1 MPRSSS
7 SLALAALL
15 LVAPAAG
22 AAPPPNDTCPA
33 AITISGLELPFTQM
47 LETVQAT
54 ASGDPAM
61 PCATASPGKS
71 VWFKFEPA
79 TSDSYVFET
88 GGSTPADYQPVLA
101 LYTGGCAGLAP
112 VAGACDR
119 GRLVSFLEAG
129 TTYYL
134 MVAGDAVVVDP
145 AIRIALDGVDLC
157 PGGPGPGGGGCGGA
171 ISVHVGDAL
180 SARAYNELNDTLLL
194 TGAFSWDLGQNASP
208 AGSTSPSVAFQYTA
222 PVASTNVVLTWTP
235 PGQSPITRQLPITVG
250 AAGNLVA
257 TSDEPAAPVLFAAGE
272 TATLPSPG
280 GILRLSVQRNAPD
293 WRYNS
298 LIPSVASTRSAAGVP
313 FVSDLSLSNLES
325 TETIVGLELW
335 TSAGRREASSIRLAP
350 KGSKTVPDVVKTAF
364 GLEQTFGTL
373 YISST
378 GAIVAG
384 ARTWA
389 PSAGGGTTGQFALA
403 GDVRTSASPA
413 LLRTG
418 EVGVLSGV
426 RQDSAFRTNIGV
438 YNVSDKECVVEL
450 EAKDDEGH
458 TVGSKLALTLPA
470 TRYAQEALSRL
481 TTSLPSGSVTLT
493 NGTSGCYV
501 GGVAYVIDNVTQ
513 DPFAVSQR
521 KKP

>member
-1 MPRSSS
+1 MPRQLS

-15 LVAPAAG
+15 LISTAAA

-33 AITISGLELPFTQM
+33 AITISGLELPFTQQ

-54 ASGDPAM
+54 EAGDPPM

-88 GGSTPADYQPVLA
+88 GGSAPADYQPVLA
-101 LYTGGCAGLAP
+101 LYTGGCSSPTP
-112 VAGACDR
+112 VAGACAR
-119 GRLVSFLEAG
+119 GRLTAYLEEG
-129 TTYYL
+129 MTYYL

-145 AIRIALDGVDLC
+145 SIRIALGGVDLC

-171 ISVHVGDAL
+171 IAVSVGDAL
-180 SARAYNELNDTLLL
+180 SARVYNERNDSLLL

-222 PVASTNVVLTWTP
+222 PVASTNVTLTWTP
-235 PGQSPITRQLPITVG
+235 PGQSPITRQLPISVG

-257 TSDEPAAPVLFAAGE
+257 TSVGPEAPAFRAAGE
-272 TATLPSPG
+272 TATIPSPG
-280 GILRLSVQRNAPD
+280 GILRLSVQRDAPD
-293 WRYNS
+293 WRFNS
-298 LIPSVASTRSAAGVP
+298 LIPSVASTKNAAGVP
-313 FVSDLSLSNLES
+313 FVSDLSLTNLES
-325 TETIVGLELW
+325 TETLVGLELW

-350 KGSKTVPDVVKTAF
+350 KGSKTVPDVVKTVF
-364 GLEQTFGTL
+364 GLEQSFGTL

-389 PSAGGGTTGQFALA
+389 PFAGGTTGQFALA

-418 EVGVLSGV
+418 EVGVLPGV

-450 EAKDDEGH
+450 EARDEDGQ
-458 TVGSKLALTLPA
+458 TVGSKLALTLPP
-470 TRYAQEALSRL
+470 TRYAQEQLARL
-481 TTSLPSGSVTLT
+481 TTNLPSGSVTLT

-513 DPFAVSQR
+513 DPFAVPQR

>member
-1 MPRSSS
+1 MPRHLS

-15 LVAPAAG
+15 LLSPVAG
-22 AAPPPNDTCPA
+22 AAPPANDACPG
-33 AITISGLELPFTQM
+33 AITIPGLELPFTQM

-54 ASGDPAM
+54 ADGDPAV
-61 PCATASPGKS
+61 PCATATPGKS
-71 VWFKFEPA
+71 VWFAFQPA
-79 TSDSYVFET
+79 TSDTYVFET
-88 GGSTPADYQPVLA
+88 AGSSPADYQPVLA
-101 LYTGGCAGLAP
+101 LYTGGCAGLTP
-112 VAGACDR
+112 VTGACDR
-119 GRLVSFLEAG
+119 GRLIRFLEAG

-134 MVAGDAVVVDP
+134 MVAGDAVVVNP
-145 AIRIALDGVDLC
+145 SIRLALDGVDLC
-157 PGGPGPGGGGCGGA
+157 PGGPGPGGGGCGGS
-171 ISVHVGDAL
+171 IFVRVGDAL
-180 SARAYNELNDTLLL
+180 SARAYNELNDSLLL
-194 TGAFSWDLGQNASP
+194 TGAFSWDLGQGASP
-208 AGSTSPSVAFQYTA
+208 AGSTSPSVAFKYTA

-235 PGQSPITRQLPITVG
+235 PGQSPITRQLPVSVG

-257 TSDEPAAPVLFAAGE
+257 TSEEPENPAFRAAGE
-272 TATLPSPG
+272 AATLPSPG

-293 WRYNS
+293 WRYNN
-298 LIPSVASTRSAAGVP
+298 LIPSVATTKNAAGVP

-335 TSAGRREASSIRLAP
+335 TAAGRREATSIRLAP

-389 PSAGGGTTGQFALA
+389 PFAGGTTGQFALA

-426 RQDSAFRTNIGV
+426 REDTAFRTNIGV
-438 YNVSDKECVVEL
+438 YNVSDKDCVVEL
-450 EAKDDEGH
+450 EAKDDAGH
-458 TVGSKLALTLPA
+458 TVGSKLALTLPP
-470 TRYAQEALSRL
+470 TRYHQEPLSRL
-481 TTSLPSGSVTLT
+481 TSSLPSGSVTIT

-501 GGVAYVIDNVTQ
+501 GSVAYVIDNVTQ

>member
-1 MPRSSS
+1 MPRHLS

-15 LVAPAAG
+15 LLSPVAG
-22 AAPPPNDTCPA
+22 AAPPANDACPG
-33 AITISGLELPFTQM
+33 AITIPGLELPFTQM

-54 ASGDPAM
+54 ADGDPAV
-61 PCATASPGKS
+61 PCATATPGKS
-71 VWFKFEPA
+71 VWFAFQPA
-79 TSDSYVFET
+79 TSDTYVFET
-88 GGSTPADYQPVLA
+88 AGSSPADYQPVLA
-101 LYTGGCAGLAP
+101 LYTGGCAGLTP
-112 VAGACDR
+112 VTGACDR
-119 GRLVSFLEAG
+119 GRLIRFLEAG

-134 MVAGDAVVVDP
+134 MVAGDAVVVNP
-145 AIRIALDGVDLC
+145 SIRLALGGVDLC

-171 ISVHVGDAL
+171 VSVRVGDAL
-180 SARAYNELNDTLLL
+180 SARAYNELNDSLLL
-194 TGAFSWDLGQNASP
+194 TGGFSWELGQNASP
-208 AGSTSPSVAFQYTA
+208 ATSTSPSVAFQYTA

-235 PGQSPITRQLPITVG
+235 PGQSPIVRQLPISVG

-257 TSDEPAAPVLFAAGE
+257 TSDEPGASRLLAAGE

-293 WRYNS
+293 WRYNN
-298 LIPSVASTRSAAGVP
+298 LIPSVASTKNAAGIP

-335 TSAGRREASSIRLAP
+335 TAAGRREATSIRLAP

-389 PSAGGGTTGQFALA
+389 PFAGGTTGQFALA

-426 RQDSAFRTNIGV
+426 RENTAFRTNIGV
-438 YNVSDKECVVEL
+438 YNVSDKDCVVEL
-450 EAKDDEGH
+450 EAKDDAGH
-458 TVGSKLALTLPA
+458 TVGSKLALTLPP
-470 TRYAQEALSRL
+470 TRYHQEPLSRL
-481 TTSLPSGSVTLT
+481 TSSLPSGSVTIT

-501 GGVAYVIDNVTQ
+501 GSVAYVIDNVTQ

>member
-1 MPRSSS
+1 MPRHLS
-7 SLALAALL
+7 SLTLAALL
-15 LVAPAAG
+15 LTSTAAA

-33 AITISGLELPFTQM
+33 AMTIPGLELPFTQM

-54 ASGDPAM
+54 ADGDPSM
-61 PCATASPGKS
+61 PCATATPGKS
-71 VWFKFEPA
+71 VWFAFQPA

-88 GGSTPADYQPVLA
+88 AGSAPADYLPVLA
-101 LYTGGCAGLAP
+101 IYTGGCAGLTP
-112 VAGACDR
+112 VSGACGR
-119 GRLVSFLEAG
+119 GRLTSYLEEG

-134 MVAGDAVVVDP
+134 LVAGDAVVVNP
-145 AIRIALDGVDLC
+145 SIRIALDGVDLC

-171 ISVHVGDAL
+171 ISVRVGDSL
-180 SARAYNELNDTLLL
+180 SARAYNELNDSLLL

-208 AGSTSPSVAFQYTA
+208 AASTSPSVAFKYTA
-222 PVASTNVVLTWTP
+222 PVAATNVVLTWTP
-235 PGQSPITRQLPITVG
+235 PGQSPITRQMPISVG
-250 AAGNLVA
+250 EAMNLVA
-257 TSDEPAAPVLFAAGE
+257 TSKEPEGPAFRAAGE

-293 WRYNS
+293 WRFNS
-298 LIPSVASTRSAAGVP
+298 LIPSVASTKNAAGVP

-325 TETIVGLELW
+325 TETLVGLELW

-364 GLEQTFGTL
+364 GLEQSFGTL

-389 PSAGGGTTGQFALA
+389 PFAGGTTGQFALA

-418 EVGVLSGV
+418 EIGVLSGV

-450 EAKDDEGH
+450 EARDDEGN
-458 TVGSKLALTLPA
+458 TVGSKLALTLPP
-470 TRYAQEALSRL
+470 TRYAQEPLSRL

-493 NGTSGCYV
+493 NGTTGCYV

>member
-1 MPRSSS
+1 MPRRFSPLS
-7 SLALAALL
+7 LAALL
-15 LVAPAAG
+15 LASTAAV

-33 AITISGLELPFTQM
+33 AITIPGLELPFTRM
-47 LETVQAT
+47 LETIQAT
-54 ASGDPAM
+54 SDGDPAM
-61 PCATASPGKS
+61 PCATAAPGKS
-71 VWFKFEPA
+71 VWFAFQPA

-88 GGSTPADYQPVLA
+88 AGSAPADYLPVLA

-119 GRLVSFLEAG
+119 GRLTSFLEAG

-134 MVAGDAVVVDP
+134 MVAGDPVVVNP
-145 AIRIALDGVDLC
+145 SIRIALDGVDLC

-171 ISVHVGDAL
+171 VSVRVGDAL
-180 SARAYNELNDTLLL
+180 SARAYNELNDSLLL
-194 TGAFSWDLGQNASP
+194 TGGFSWDLGQSASP
-208 AGSTSPSVAFQYTA
+208 ATSTSPSVAFQYTA

-235 PGQSPITRQLPITVG
+235 PGQSPITRQLPISVG

-257 TSDEPAAPVLFAAGE
+257 MSEEPESPAFRAAGE

-280 GILRLSVQRNAPD
+280 GILRLSVQRNAPE

-298 LIPSVASTRSAAGVP
+298 LIPSVASTKSAAGVP
-313 FVSDLSLSNLES
+313 YVSDLSLSNLES
-325 TETIVGLELW
+325 TETLVGLELW
-335 TSAGRREASSIRLAP
+335 TAAGRREASSIRLAP
-350 KGSKTVPDVVKTAF
+350 KGSRTVRDVVKTAF
-364 GLEQTFGTL
+364 GLEQSFGTL

-389 PSAGGGTTGQFALA
+389 PAAGGGTNGQFALA

-418 EVGVLSGV
+418 EVGFFPGV
-426 RQDSAFRTNIGV
+426 REDSAFRTNIGV

-450 EAKDDEGH
+450 EAKDDDGH
-458 TVGSKLALTLPA
+458 TVGSKLALTVPP
-470 TRYAQEALSRL
+470 TRYLQEPLSRL
-481 TTSLPSGSVTLT
+481 TGSLPSGSVTLT
-493 NGTSGCYV
+493 NGSTGCFV

>member
-1 MPRSSS
+1 MPRHSS

-15 LVAPAAG
+15 LVAPVAG
-22 AAPPPNDTCPA
+22 AAPPPNDTCAA
-33 AITISGLELPFTQM
+33 AITISGLELPFTQL

-54 ASGDPAM
+54 EAGDPAL

-79 TSDSYVFET
+79 TSDAYVFET
-88 GGSTPADYQPVLA
+88 GGSTPADYQPILG
-101 LYTGGCAGLAP
+101 LYTGGCAGLTP
-112 VAGACDR
+112 VAGACAR
-119 GRLVSFLEAG
+119 GRLTSYLEEG
-129 TTYYL
+129 MTYYL

-145 AIRIALDGVDLC
+145 SIRIALDGVDLC

-171 ISVHVGDAL
+171 ISVRVGDAL
-180 SARAYNELNDTLLL
+180 SARAYNERNDSLLL
-194 TGAFSWDLGQNASP
+194 IGGFSWDLGQNASP

-222 PVASTNVVLTWTP
+222 PVASTTVALTWTP
-235 PGQSPITRQLPITVG
+235 PGQSPITRQLPISVG

-257 TSDEPAAPVLFAAGE
+257 TSVGPEAPAFQAAGE

-280 GILRLSVQRNAPD
+280 GILRLSVQRDAPD
-293 WRYNS
+293 WRFNS
-298 LIPSVASTRSAAGVP
+298 LIPSVASTKNAAGVP
-313 FVSDLSLSNLES
+313 FVSDLSLTNLES
-325 TETIVGLELW
+325 TETLVGLELW
-335 TSAGRREASSIRLAP
+335 TAAGRREASPIRLAP
-350 KGSKTVPDVVKTAF
+350 KGSRTVSDVVKSAF

-389 PSAGGGTTGQFALA
+389 PFAGGTTGQFALA

-418 EVGVLSGV
+418 EVGVLPGV

-450 EAKDDEGH
+450 EARDEDGE
-458 TVGSKLALTLPA
+458 TVGSKLALTLPP
-470 TRYAQEALSRL
+470 TRYAQEPLARL
-481 TTSLPSGSVTLT
+481 TTNLPSGSVTLT